1 MICYGYVFTVT
12 LVIFTWAVFCC
23 DENRG
28 AEIEYILTLYVK
40 DFIAEENRD
49 ECIENKVQY
58 SGFAF
63 TSN

>member
-1 MICYGYVFTVT
+1 MIRYGYVFTVT

-40 DFIAEENRD
+40 DFIADKNRD
-49 ECIENKVQY
+49 ECVEHKVQY

>member
-12 LVIFTWAVFCC
+12 VIIFTGAVFCC

-40 DFIAEENRD
+40 DIIADKNRD
-49 ECIENKVQY
+49 DCVENKVQY

>member
-1 MICYGYVFTVT
+1 MIRYGYVFTVT
-12 LVIFTWAVFCC
+12 LVIFTWAVFGC

>member
-12 LVIFTWAVFCC
+12 VVIFTGAVFCC

-40 DFIAEENRD
+40 DIIADKNRD
-49 ECIENKVQY
+49 DCVENKVQ
-58 SGFAF
+58 
-63 TSN
+63 